1 MKHLFRF
8 LILLTLI
15 SLTQSSSS
23 CNNEN
28 KNLIS
33 KAFQSVSGFNTTL
46 FQTKSFNCSKGQINI
61 IELPS
66 KNLSGNISWRYLR
79 NMTNLVFLDLSG
91 NYLQG
96 QVPNWFWS
104 SSSNLSTVNLSNNR
118 FGGTIA
124 FKTKPISQNGS
135 TLQNL
140 NLSHNRFTNQLHLSF
155 FQNLKILDLSH
166 NNLNTLPSGFQNL
179 TKLNYLDLSNCNII
193 GNIKPISYLTSLS
206 FLNLSNNSL
215 NGSFPSDFPSLNNLK
230 FLNISN
236 NNFKSSTSLNN
247 FIKKFG
253 KSSFIHNN
261 FNLNHYNT
269 TKKPNIHSNSNSI
282 STLKHHHQQQLHV
295 TKTKPIQTKP
305 KHKQK
310 SKTKTMIIVAVTSAS
325 TLIFVVLC
333 LCAFFGYRRKRK
345 LAQKN
350 KWAISISK
358 PMTGLTTTVKMEK
371 SGPFAFE
378 TESGTSWVAD
388 LKEPTSASVVMF
400 EKPLM
405 NISFMDLMNAT
416 SYFGKDSQLAEGRCG
431 PVYRAVL
438 PGELHVAIKVL
449 ENAREVDH
457 DDAVDTF
464 VDLSKLKHPNLLPL
478 SGYCIAGKEKLV
490 LYEFMSNGDLG
501 RWMHELPTGETNVED
516 WSSDTWEIQNG
527 TGSRASS
534 PEKMGWPT
542 RHRIAL
548 GVARGLAFLHHAGS
562 RPVVHGHLVTSNV
575 LLADDFEPR
584 IADFGFRKFGQ
595 QCPPNCSTETDVYC
609 FGVVLMEL
617 LTGKP
622 GTAET
627 VVWVRKLVRESHGVR
642 ALDDRL
648 KLGGGDLES
657 QMVESLRV
665 AYLCTAES
673 PGKRPTMQ
681 QVLGLLKDIH
691 PKNGLE

>member
-1 MKHLFRF
+1 
-8 LILLTLI
+8 
-15 SLTQSSSS
+15 
-23 CNNEN
+23 
-28 KNLIS
+28 
-33 KAFQSVSGFNTTL
+33 
-46 FQTKSFNCSKGQINI
+46 
-61 IELPS
+61 
-66 KNLSGNISWRYLR
+66 
-79 NMTNLVFLDLSG
+79 MTNLQFLDLSG
-91 NYLQG
+91 NFLQG
-96 QVPNWFWS
+96 QIPNWFWRSFS
-104 SSSNLSTVNLSNNR
+104 SLSTVNLSNNR
-118 FGGTIA
+118 FGGSIA
-124 FKTKPISQNGS
+124 MTTKTKPISQNGS
-135 TLQNL
+135 FFSSSLQNL
-140 NLSHNRFTNQLHLSF
+140 NLSHNRFTNQVQVSF
-155 FQNLKILDLSH
+155 FHNLKILDLSH
-166 NNLNTLPSGFQNL
+166 NNLNTLPYGFQNV
-179 TKLNYLDLSNCNII
+179 TKLNYLDLSNCNIK
-193 GNIKPISYLTSLS
+193 GNIKPISYLKSLS
-206 FLNLSNNSL
+206 SLNLSNNSL
-215 NGSFPSDFPSLNNLK
+215 NGSFPLDFPSLNNLK

-236 NNFKSSTSLNN
+236 NNFNSSISLNK

-253 KSSFIHNN
+253 KSSFIHAGTN
-261 FNLNHYNT
+261 FNSNNKSSKT
-269 TKKPNIHSNSNSI
+269 VSNIHSNSNQI
-282 STLKHHHQQQLHV
+282 STLPHHPQQLHMK
-295 TKTKPIQTKP
+295 KTKPIHNEKT
-305 KHKQK
+305 KQK
-310 SKTKTMIIVAVTSAS
+310 SKTKTVIIAIVSSVSS
-325 TLIFVVLC
+325 IVFVVLC
-333 LCAFFGYRRKRK
+333 IWAIFIYKKKRN
-345 LAQKN
+345 LAKKN

-358 PMTGLTTTVKMEK
+358 PITGLTTTAVKMEK

-388 LKEPTSASVVMF
+388 LKEPSSASVVMF

-405 NISFMDLMNAT
+405 NITFVDLMNAT

-449 ENAREVDH
+449 ENARDVDH

-464 VDLSKLKHPNLLPL
+464 VDLSQLKHPNLLPL

-501 RWMHELPTGETNVED
+501 RWLHELPTGQTNVED
-516 WSSDTWEIQNG
+516 WSGDTWEIQNG
-527 TGSRASS
+527 VGSQTPS

-542 RHRIAL
+542 RHRIAI

-562 RPVVHGHLVTSNV
+562 KPVVHGHLVTSNV

-609 FGVVLMEL
+609 FGAVLMEL

-627 VVWVRKLVRESHGVR
+627 VVWVRKLVREGHGVR
-642 ALDDRL
+642 AIDERMKLD
-648 KLGGGDLES
+648 GGDSES

-691 PKNGLE
+691 PRAALRLS

>member
-449 ENAREVDH
+449 ENARE
-457 DDAVDTF
+457 
-464 VDLSKLKHPNLLPL
+464 LKHPNLLPL
-478 SGYCIAGKEKLV
+478 SGYCIAG
-490 LYEFMSNGDLG
+490 N
-501 RWMHELPTGETNVED
+501 H
-516 WSSDTWEIQNG
+516 
-527 TGSRASS
+527 
-534 PEKMGWPT
+534 
-542 RHRIAL
+542 
-548 GVARGLAFLHHAGS
+548 FLC
-562 RPVVHGHLVTSNV
+562 VYLIYVTST
-575 LLADDFEPR
+575 LL
-584 IADFGFRKFGQ
+584 I
-595 QCPPNCSTETDVYC
+595 
-609 FGVVLMEL
+609 
-617 LTGKP
+617 
-622 GTAET
+622 
-627 VVWVRKLVRESHGVR
+627 
-642 ALDDRL
+642 
-648 KLGGGDLES
+648 
-657 QMVESLRV
+657 
-665 AYLCTAES
+665 
-673 PGKRPTMQ
+673 
-681 QVLGLLKDIH
+681 KDISNIRDIFDINTTLFD
-691 PKNGLE
+691 KRYQRYIF